1 MAIIVSAAAVALF
14 AWHNFMAN
22 DSIAKALPIDM
33 PLAVAATIL
42 ALLGSIAYGKTP
54 EQHMAK
60 IAPALYIA
68 GIGVFG
74 GILASTGFITSPL
87 LGLWVLIATFAGLFG
102 WWGIGGALLL
112 ANALLVAS
120 MLQFPA
126 SRLDTLLAVV
136 TLFAPIAVSYMLW
149 HGNSALFRQTHD
161 QSDKLH
167 TSLKN
172 ESAKSNTII
181 QAISDGVIMTKPSGE
196 ISLINP
202 AAQQMTG
209 WTAADA
215 LHLHV
220 ASIVKLE
227 DEKGTP
233 VQEGTHPILTALTK
247 RQAQRSTLV
256 IVTKSDKRLTA
267 AFSVTPLADGG
278 VIAVFRDITKERA
291 EEREQAEFIS
301 TASHE
306 MRTPVASIEGFLGL
320 ALSPKVATIDEKARE
335 YISKAHTSAQY
346 LGRLLKDLLEIS
358 RAEDGRLHNNMV
370 VVEAV
375 ELARQTTESLQPKA
389 AEKGLK
395 LIYQPS
401 GNKSTT
407 GDTTIAPVL
416 YTRADKDRLHETLS
430 NLIENAIKYTPSGQV
445 VVDVTTHH
453 NQVRFSVKDS
463 GIGIPPEDL
472 PHLFQKF
479 YRVDNSDTREIS
491 GTGLGLYL
499 SRKLIES
506 MHGKISAE
514 SEYHKGSTFYID
526 LPRINREQAIA
537 TLESDERRAAQ
548 QAAQAEEIAAQGDGG
563 AMGAPAAE
571 IARTPASE
579 VATPLK
585 SSGTDAA
592 PLAVTDSVADIIP
605 QAIPAL
611 ESPVTPPSP
620 PAAPPMPAP
629 APVAAPPT
637 MQHPAPQPIS
647 STTPM
652 QAQPAIIHQPPH
664 TASSPMSQP
673 VNSLP
678 ASMPAQP
685 SAQPPTS
692 SAAAPH
698 QPPIHPAPRP
708 NTPLSSIERNTEQYL
723 TRRQPPQSR

>member
-1 MAIIVSAAAVALF
+1 MAIIVSTAAVALF

-42 ALLGSIAYGKTP
+42 ALVGSIAYGKTP

-112 ANALLVAS
+112 ANTLLVAS
-120 MLQFPA
+120 VLQFPA

-233 VQEGTHPILTALTK
+233 VQEGTHPILTSLAK

-256 IVTKSDKRLTA
+256 IVTKSDKRVTA
-267 AFSVTPLADGG
+267 AFSVTPLDGGG

-335 YISKAHTSAQY
+335 YISKAHSSAQY

-548 QAAQAEEIAAQGDGG
+548 QAAQAEEIAAQGNTET
-563 AMGAPAAE
+563 APQSPQSPQAAPAPNV
-571 IARTPASE
+571 TPTSTPTEPANPPTPP
-579 VATPLK
+579 AT
-585 SSGTDAA
+585 
-592 PLAVTDSVADIIP
+592 DIIP
-605 QAIPAL
+605 QAIPTL
-611 ESPVTPPSP
+611 DLPITPPSP
-620 PAAPPMPAP
+620 PAAPPVPN
-629 APVAAPPT
+629 PVASQQTTVSTPLVATSPIPPQPVHQST
-637 MQHPAPQPIS
+637 PAPQS
-647 STTPM
+647 QTP
-652 QAQPAIIHQPPH
+652 
-664 TASSPMSQP
+664 P
-673 VNSLP
+673 V
-678 ASMPAQP
+678 AMQP
-685 SAQPPTS
+685 SNYTTAPPIQP
-692 SAAAPH
+692 APH
-698 QPPIHPAPRP
+698 QSSIQTSPRP

>member
-42 ALLGSIAYGKTP
+42 ALVGSIAYGKTP

-87 LGLWVLIATFAGLFG
+87 LGLWVLIAAFAGLFG
-102 WWGIGGALLL
+102 WWGIGGTLLL

-120 MLQFPA
+120 VLQFPA
-126 SRLDTLLAVV
+126 SRLDTLLAIV
-136 TLFAPIAVSYMLW
+136 TLFTPIAVSYMLW
-149 HGNSALFRQTHD
+149 HGNSALFRQRHD

-233 VQEGTHPILTALTK
+233 VQEGTHPILTSLAK

-256 IVTKSDKRLTA
+256 IVTKSDKRVTA
-267 AFSVTPLADGG
+267 AFSVTPLDDGG

-335 YISKAHTSAQY
+335 YISKAHSSAQY

-548 QAAQAEEIAAQGDGG
+548 QAAQAEEIAAQGNTKT
-563 AMGAPAAE
+563 APQSPQT
-571 IARTPASE
+571 TPAPSVTPTE
-579 VATPLK
+579 PANPPTPPAT
-585 SSGTDAA
+585 
-592 PLAVTDSVADIIP
+592 DIIP
-605 QAIPAL
+605 QAIPTL
-611 ESPVTPPSP
+611 DSPITPPSP
-620 PAAPPMPAP
+620 PAAPPIPN
-629 APVAAPPT
+629 PVVSQQTTSPTPLATTSPTPPQPVHQST
-637 MQHPAPQPIS
+637 PAPQS
-647 STTPM
+647 QTP
-652 QAQPAIIHQPPH
+652 
-664 TASSPMSQP
+664 P
-673 VNSLP
+673 V
-678 ASMPAQP
+678 AMQP
-685 SAQPPTS
+685 SNYTTAPPIQP
-692 SAAAPH
+692 APH
-698 QPPIHPAPRP
+698 QSSIQTSPRP

>member
-42 ALLGSIAYGKTP
+42 ALVGSIAYGKTP

-60 IAPALYIA
+60 IAPVLYIA

-120 MLQFPA
+120 VLQFPA
-126 SRLDTLLAVV
+126 SRLDTLLAIV

-161 QSDKLH
+161 QSDRLH

-233 VQEGTHPILTALTK
+233 VQEGTHPILTSLAK

-256 IVTKSDKRLTA
+256 IVTKSDKRVTA
-267 AFSVTPLADGG
+267 AFSVTPLDDGG

-335 YISKAHTSAQY
+335 YISKAHSSAQY

-401 GNKSTT
+401 GNKNTT
-407 GDTTIAPVL
+407 GDITIAPVL

-453 NQVRFSVKDS
+453 NQVRFSIKDS

-479 YRVDNSDTREIS
+479 YRVDTSDTREIS

-537 TLESDERRAAQ
+537 TIESDERRAAQ
-548 QAAQAEEIAAQGDGG
+548 QAAQAEEIAAQGNIET
-563 AMGAPAAE
+563 ASQSPQTTPAPTPAPANP
-571 IARTPASE
+571 INSP
-579 VATPLK
+579 TPL
-585 SSGTDAA
+585 A
-592 PLAVTDSVADIIP
+592 ADIIP
-605 QAIPAL
+605 QAIPTL
-611 ESPVTPPSP
+611 EAPVAPPTPPT
-620 PAAPPMPAP
+620 APPMPARIAPQQATNPTPSATAAP
-629 APVAAPPT
+629 AP
-637 MQHPAPQPIS
+637 PQPIHKPIPAS
-647 STTPM
+647 QSQTPPAPTQPPGYTTTP
-652 QAQPAIIHQPPH
+652 P
-664 TASSPMSQP
+664 TQP
-673 VNSLP
+673 V
-678 ASMPAQP
+678 
-685 SAQPPTS
+685 
-692 SAAAPH
+692 PH
-698 QPPIHPAPRP
+698 QLGVHTSPRP
-708 NTPLSSIERNTEQYL
+708 NIPLSSIERNTEQYL
-723 TRRQPPQSR
+723 ARRQPPQSR